1 MNAETHQ
8 QFLARDISLARPVAL
23 PFDPRRLL
31 VPLRQS
37 DPALVL
43 SGLVVVVLAA
53 WALAPAWIAPFSPTD
68 MDHGAIL
75 QAPSAAHRLGTDHLG
90 RDILSLLIYG
100 ARQSLFI
107 GLTATAIGTLLGGL
121 LGLIAG
127 YAGRTVDM
135 ALMRLLDIWMSVP
148 DVLLVIILATALTPS
163 TTNMILTIGI
173 VLVPRYARV
182 MRSQVIA
189 IKGQPYVEASRAI
202 GASHAHL
209 LIRHILP
216 QTLSPMLVMVTL
228 GIAGAV
234 LMVAML
240 SFIGLGVIDD
250 IPDWGY
256 LLSQGR
262 SYLTVA
268 WWFGTFPGLAITALV
283 ISVNLLGEALRH
295 RLDPRS
301 QAR

>member
-1 MNAETHQ
+1 
-8 QFLARDISLARPVAL
+8 
-23 PFDPRRLL
+23 
-31 VPLRQS
+31 
-37 DPALVL
+37 
-43 SGLVVVVLAA
+43 
-53 WALAPAWIAPFSPTD
+53 
-68 MDHGAIL
+68 
-75 QAPSAAHRLGTDHLG
+75 
-90 RDILSLLIYG
+90 LSLLIYG

>member
-1 MNAETHQ
+1 MNAETYQ
-8 QFLARDISLARPVAL
+8 QFYARDVVLNRPTV
-23 PFDPRRLL
+23 PRFDFIRLL

-37 DPALVL
+37 DPALSL
-43 SGLVVVVLAA
+43 SVLVVAVLVA
-53 WALAPAWIAPFSPTD
+53 WALTPEWIAPFAPTD
-68 MDHGAIL
+68 MDHSAIL

-100 ARQSLFI
+100 ARQSLFVA
-107 GLTATAIGTLLGGL
+107 LSATAIATFLGGL

-135 ALMRLLDIWMSVP
+135 ALMRVLDIWMSVP

-163 TTNMILTIGI
+163 TTNMILTVGL

-202 GASHAHL
+202 GASHTHL
-209 LIRHILP
+209 LVRHILP

-262 SYLTVA
+262 GYLTVA

-283 ISVNLLGEALRH
+283 ISVNLLGESLRH